1 MVKMTDWRYEFRKL
15 QLINEKLKQRIKK
28 LKLDCGQQATKI
40 CVLNLRIKELEEI
53 IGLAIGGIDAF
64 VGFWSDAQVKK
75 DMLAIKETLEQ
86 ALVKSHT

>member
-1 MVKMTDWRYEFRKL
+1 MAKGTL
-15 QLINEKLKQRIKK
+15 QIKDILNPCGHRNSERVEALKEIPSAVCPACLLERIE
-28 LKLDCGQQATKI
+28 G
-40 CVLNLRIKELEEI
+40 LEEI

-86 ALVKSHT
+86 ALVKPRI